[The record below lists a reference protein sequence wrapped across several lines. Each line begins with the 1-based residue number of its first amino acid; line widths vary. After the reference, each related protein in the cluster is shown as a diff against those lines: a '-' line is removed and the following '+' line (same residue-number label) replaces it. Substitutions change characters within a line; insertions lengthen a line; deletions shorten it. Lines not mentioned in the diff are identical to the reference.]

1 MKALINIDYTNDF
14 VADDGALTSGKPG
27 QAIHDKIVE
36 LTKAFH
42 QSGDF
47 VVFAIDKH
55 VEGDTYHPE
64 SKVFPPHNIDG
75 TEGRLLYGDLEEV
88 YQSIKEDRHVYYTD
102 KTRFSAFQG
111 TDLELK
117 LRERNISE
125 LHLVGVVTDIC
136 ILHTAVEAF
145 NKGFNVVVHKEGVAS
160 FNEAGHEWALSHFT
174 DTLGFEV
181 R

>member
-88 YQSIKEDRHVYYTD
+88 YQSIKEDRHVYYSFPSE
-102 KTRFSAFQG
+102 KT
-111 TDLELK
+111 
-117 LRERNISE
+117 
-125 LHLVGVVTDIC
+125 H
-136 ILHTAVEAF
+136 
-145 NKGFNVVVHKEGVAS
+145 GFNRGMIARQ
-160 FNEAGHEWALSHFT
+160 G
-174 DTLGFEV
+174 
-181 R
+181 